1 MNEVVARI
9 NEMNAESAAWV
20 AEDPENR
27 FAGELTNDPAHW
39 AEYGITTVAELEA
52 YFDACAEREAYKAML
67 AGDDWDC
74 DDSWREEM
82 FAVEAEVSAE
92 ELELLAAAGPYG
104 EYENMSDPCY
114 W

>member
-27 FAGELTNDPAHW
+27 FAGVLCNDPEHW
-39 AEYGITTVAELEA
+39 ASYGVTTVAELEA

-67 AGDDWDC
+67 AGDDWD
-74 DDSWREEM
+74 DWRTEEWIKEE
-82 FAVEAEVSAE
+82 EAAHE
-92 ELELLAAAGPYG
+92 EERELFEAAGPYG
-104 EYENMSDPCY
+104 EYENMSDPCH